1 MLKNQQWEPFADSIV
16 FRLQLARHS
25 QGGFTLLAVD
35 DKAIV
40 VSNID
45 NNVWH
50 LHSLSV
56 DESQGYVS
64 EIQVSLR
71 YTL

>member
-1 MLKNQQWEPFADSIV
+1 MYANA
-16 FRLQLARHS
+16 
-25 QGGFTLLAVD
+25 AV
-35 DKAIV
+35 I
-40 VSNID
+40 SMYID

-50 LHSLSV
+50 LHSLSA

-64 EIQVSLR
+64 EIQVPLR